1 LSIEKGEFGMRAS
14 LSKIWGFLKPPMS
27 IKEARLKGLVYLIL
41 IIAFYLVRDILL
53 YIVLPLTACNA
64 IF

>member
-1 LSIEKGEFGMRAS
+1 MRAS

>member
-1 LSIEKGEFGMRAS
+1 MGIEKGELGMRAS
-14 LSKIWGFLKPPMS
+14 LSKIWRFLKPPMS
-27 IKEARLKGLVYLIL
+27 IKEARLKGMAYLIL

-53 YIVLPLTACNA
+53 YIVIPLTACNA